1 VDKPILKYF
10 APEEFAD
17 AYEEFYLDQVLNEK
31 EEA

>member
-1 VDKPILKYF
+1 YS
-10 APEEFAD
+10 PEEFAD